1 MNTAGVQDA
10 LEELGDDLSDVQK
23 SLQPLLTSA
32 LSETTKKL
40 PLLDRAKLYTT
51 IVYAIESLLFCR
63 SWLPC
68 ELSTDHRPQ
77 PTSASKVSTPK
88 NTKS

>member
-63 SWLPC
+63 SWLPS
-68 ELSTDHRPQ
+68 EPSTDHHPQ